1 MIDLLRKYRELL
13 YTEGL
18 GNTEVIRIETLL
30 KLCGYN
36 DEVTALRYEFE
47 TFVFNGELEYF

>member
-36 DEVTALRYEFE
+36 DEVLGLRYEFE